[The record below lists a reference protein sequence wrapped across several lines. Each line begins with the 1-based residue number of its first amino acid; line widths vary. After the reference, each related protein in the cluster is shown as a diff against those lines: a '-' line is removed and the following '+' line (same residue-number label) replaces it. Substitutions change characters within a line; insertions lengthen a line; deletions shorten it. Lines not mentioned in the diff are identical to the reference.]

1 MSLRECFE
9 KRQLRET
16 RKDPEKAL
24 RSLEVAHQKYERG
37 KEALENE
44 FFDFAI
50 ISGYTS
56 MFHCARGL
64 LYRDG
69 VQEKSHFCLV
79 LYLRERYSDK
89 IPIRL
94 INSLDNYRVERHEAL
109 YGLEFKPSRD
119 GAELLMRDAKE
130 LIEIAEKMLR
140 KQGHMGPKS
149 HQKK

>member
-16 RKDPEKAL
+16 RKDPVKAL
-24 RSLEVAHQKYERG
+24 RSLEVAHQKYQRG
-37 KEALENE
+37 IEALENE

-56 MFHCARGL
+56 MFHCARGI
-64 LYRDG
+64 LYQDG
-69 VQEKSHFCLV
+69 VQEKSHYCLI
-79 LYLRERYSDK
+79 LYLRERYSDR

-109 YGLEFKPSRD
+109 YGLEFNPSRD
-119 GAELLMRDAKE
+119 DADLLMRDAKE
-130 LIEIAEKMLR
+130 LIEIAEKMLKR
-140 KQGHMGPKS
+140 GRSYGA
-149 HQKK
+149 